1 MHTTFS
7 DNNFMAGAVEVV
19 NAFTFA
25 LAKPII
31 AYCRISFALLDFYCA
46 VLRYSSFRTERVH
59 ARS

>member
-1 MHTTFS
+1 
-7 DNNFMAGAVEVV
+7 MAGAVEVV